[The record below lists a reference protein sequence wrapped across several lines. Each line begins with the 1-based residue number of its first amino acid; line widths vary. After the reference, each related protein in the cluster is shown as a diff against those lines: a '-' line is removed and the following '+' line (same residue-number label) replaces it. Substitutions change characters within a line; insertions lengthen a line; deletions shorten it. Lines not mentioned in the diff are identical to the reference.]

1 MQQVLDYIKQNI
13 NKTFRPANDNTPYPF
28 VSPTV
33 DKQYQDFYY
42 WDTYFQNLG
51 LMLLGHTVYVQSNL
65 DNIAWAISKYGY
77 MPNALV
83 WHSLDRSQPPFFT
96 KMVYGYYKF
105 SGNKAVVERYIEA
118 ILKEH
123 EFWRTKRMTPTGL
136 NAYGC
141 QDSTVADLIKNG
153 YIHHE
158 RVQESADTDEG
169 KAEIGKNLLAI
180 AESGLDFNMRFRTT
194 GSNISADR
202 FVHLDLNCIL
212 YEAEVLTAKML
223 ELLGRNDEATEFA
236 ARAEQRKTLVNK
248 YCWCDKQ
255 GVYLDYNFVDGG
267 FSTVLSAASL
277 YPFAFGLSNNADSAQ
292 KVLSRLELPYGVSA
306 CEFRGDDALYF
317 QWDYPCIWPAA
328 TLLSYQAF
336 ERLGLH
342 DTAKRIA
349 QKYIAVV
356 DKNFVTTGRLWEKYD
371 GSDGSIAVTTEY
383 ETPPFMGWTAAVYV
397 VFANELSEKL

>member
-1 MQQVLDYIKQNI
+1 MQQVIDYIKQNI
-13 NKTFRPANDNTPYPF
+13 GKTFRAANDHTPYPF

-51 LMLLGHTVYVQSNL
+51 LMLLGHTDYVQSNL
-65 DNIAWAISKYGY
+65 DNIAWAINKYGY

-96 KMVYGYYKF
+96 KMVYAYYKF
-105 SGNKAVVERYIEA
+105 SGDKAVVERYIEA
-118 ILKEH
+118 ILTEH
-123 EFWRTKRMTPTGL
+123 EFWRTKRMTSTGL

-141 QDSTVADLIKNG
+141 EDVGADLIKNG
-153 YIHHE
+153 YIHHT
-158 RVQESADTDEG
+158 RVFESADTDEG
-169 KAEIGKNLLAI
+169 KMEIGKNLLAI
-180 AESGLDFNMRFRTT
+180 AESGLDFNMRFRTAD
-194 GSNISADR
+194 SNISADR

-223 ELLGRNDEATEFA
+223 SVLERDDQAAEFN

-248 YCWCDKQ
+248 YCFCAEQ
-255 GVYLDYNFVDGG
+255 GIYLDYNFVDDC

-277 YPFAFGLSNNADSAQ
+277 YPFAFGLSDNQASAK
-292 KVLSRLELPYGVSA
+292 KVLARLELPYGVSA
-306 CEFRGDDALYF
+306 CEFRGKDALYF
-317 QWDYPCIWPAA
+317 QWDYPCVWPAA
-328 TLLSYQAF
+328 TLLTYQAF
-336 ERLGLH
+336 ELLGCH
-342 DTAKRIA
+342 DEAKRIA
-349 QKYIAVV
+349 DKYIAAV

-371 GSDGSIAVTTEY
+371 GRDGSVAVTTEY

-397 VFANELSEKL
+397 VFETELAKQK

>member
-13 NKTFRPANDNTPYPF
+13 DKTFRQANDHTPYPF

-51 LMLLGHTVYVQSNL
+51 LMLLGHTDYVQSNL
-65 DNIAWAISKYGY
+65 DNIAWAINKYGY

-105 SGNKAVVERYIEA
+105 SGNKSVAERYIEA

-141 QDSTVADLIKNG
+141 EDTTVADLIKNG
-153 YIHHE
+153 YVHHE
-158 RVQESADTDEG
+158 RVQESAETDEG
-169 KAEIGKNLLAI
+169 RAEIGKNLLAI
-180 AESGLDFNMRFRTT
+180 AESGLDFNMRFRTAD
-194 GSNISADR
+194 SNISADR

-223 ELLGRNDEATEFA
+223 SMLGRDDEATEFA

-248 YCWCDKQ
+248 YCWCTEN
-255 GVYLDYNFVDGG
+255 GMYLDYNFVDGG
-267 FSTVLSAASL
+267 FSNVLSAASL
-277 YPFAFGLSNNADSAQ
+277 YPFAFGLSHNADSAQ
-292 KVLSRLELPYGVSA
+292 RVLSRLELPYGVSA

-336 ERLGLH
+336 ECLGLH

-356 DKNFVTTGRLWEKYD
+356 DKNFVATGRLWEKYD
-371 GSDGSIAVTTEY
+371 GRDGSIAVTTEY

-397 VFANELSEKL
+397 VFDHLLTEQK